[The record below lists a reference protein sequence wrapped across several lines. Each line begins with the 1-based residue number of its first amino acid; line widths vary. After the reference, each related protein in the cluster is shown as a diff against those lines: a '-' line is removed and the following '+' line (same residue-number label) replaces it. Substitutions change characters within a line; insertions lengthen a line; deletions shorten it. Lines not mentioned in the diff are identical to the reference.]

1 MIGNAFTEYRS
12 AGMERNRSIRVE
24 RIGAVDLWNKGPLN
38 QVAYREE
45 KDEVTNL
52 TISTWMQSQIIGK
65 AGSNWIGQSR
75 SKEDRAGAQEQIG
88 QSRSTGANRTEQEQ
102 IGQSRS
108 TGANRT
114 EQEHRSK

>member
-52 TISTWMQSQIIGK
+52 TIST
-65 AGSNWIGQSR
+65 
-75 SKEDRAGAQEQIG
+75 
-88 QSRSTGANRTEQEQ
+88 
-102 IGQSRS
+102 
-108 TGANRT
+108 
-114 EQEHRSK
+114 